1 MHVPPKALGQP
12 VQMML
17 IGPAGLVQAVT
28 LSPGQNRELESA
40 LAQLLLSALQP
51 SPQPM
56 SKGGEDVDEDHA

>member
-1 MHVPPKALGQP
+1 MHVPHKALGQP

-17 IGPAGLVQAVT
+17 IGPAVLVQAVT

-51 SPQPM
+51 SPPP
-56 SKGGEDVDEDHA
+56 KGGEDVVEDHA